1 MLSASG
7 HNFPEW
13 LKEILIYADTHHG
26 KVGQDIRH
34 ETSSPLLN
42 PDPGTPTASLPEPN
56 YFSPRIH
63 PRTGQPIPDTRLY
76 DRRELSEAEA
86 ILLVRALQANTE
98 EEGLAIFDL
107 DIVELTQES
116 QTQLL
121 RDQDNHRRTS
131 DKQQYQHTKAS
142 LAYNTEFD
150 GRKYQDDAFLNVV
163 LSTLHKVVKDTVKSN
178 PLYLEHST
186 LQNYARTKSFL
197 NILVAQYSKGNATT
211 TVSEISKLF
220 SMSQV
225 KPTTTAE
232 FITHVSDAF
241 ARVRPLLESD
251 VHPGYCKLDNLYS
264 LTLIKGLD
272 KTQNPNRRAL

>member
-42 PDPGTPTASLPEPN
+42 PDPGAPTAPLPEPN

-63 PRTGQPIPDTRLY
+63 PRTGQPIPGTRLY
-76 DRRELSEAEA
+76 ERRELTEVEDALLALALEAE
-86 ILLVRALQANTE
+86 TD
-98 EEGLAIFDL
+98 EEGIDIFDF

-150 GRKYQDDAFLNVV
+150 GRKHQDDAFFDVI
-163 LSTLHKVVKDTVKSN
+163 LSTVTTSSN
-178 PLYLEHST
+178 FTFSD
-186 LQNYARTKSFL
+186 
-197 NILVAQYSKGNATT
+197 
-211 TVSEISKLF
+211 IS
-220 SMSQV
+220 
-225 KPTTTAE
+225 
-232 FITHVSDAF
+232 
-241 ARVRPLLESD
+241 
-251 VHPGYCKLDNLYS
+251 S
-264 LTLIKGLD
+264 LPQI
-272 KTQNPNRRAL
+272 